1 MFTNDMFC
9 VFIFARLV
17 LIGLFLYF
25 QDREKHDQ
33 LSDILNNYSSNGIPD
48 MPNLLKLGRPTI
60 QENLFEIEPHWSSVV
75 ENASVR
81 IVHTNTLKNYG
92 VFDDV
97 IKMYITIILGTKKNN
112 FLFLFLTNLLL
123 WYISITK
130 TIFKNLLL

>member
-1 MFTNDMFC
+1 
-9 VFIFARLV
+9 
-17 LIGLFLYF
+17 
-25 QDREKHDQ
+25 
-33 LSDILNNYSSNGIPD
+33 

-81 IVHTNTLKNYG
+81 IVHTNTLENYG

-112 FLFLFLTNLLL
+112 YLFLFSTNLLL
-123 WYISITK
+123 WYITITK
-130 TIFKNLLL
+130 TIFKNLLLEHRNLSSFFIY